1 MERKANKKGQSA
13 LDTKIKVLERN
24 KLLKIALIKKSPL
37 TYAPGIATYAQ
48 CFKIQKKIQFGPW
61 AGEVAKARFIRST
74 ILSAFA

>member
-48 CFKIQKKIQFGPW
+48 CFKIQKKYNLGL
-61 AGEVAKARFIRST
+61 GFIRST